1 VSGKRVSP
9 QKLVPV
15 SEQMQ
20 AWTSALA
27 AELQDWPQITLK
39 SFFGFT
45 ALYRDKNMFG
55 LLPRTRSIF
64 TGNAIAFRLEKSSRQ
79 TQAFLKKDPRISAF
93 DKDKARWYTFQ
104 LSSDADLHD
113 ALDYLAQAFEASG
126 MNKKK

>member
-1 VSGKRVSP
+1 MSGKRVSP